1 MSFYRAKLRAT
12 DRNVYYDNRLTN
24 FTNPHVYYGNLH
36 VEHNETVGGD
46 LDVCGNLHV
55 GKDLTARS
63 YYATGNF
70 YLDNYLL
77 IPYGTI
83 IQSAAVV
90 VPDGW
95 LLCNGALLSRFDYS
109 DLFGVL
115 LYTYGGSDN
124 SFNIPDLRGRTV
136 IGAGQGYALS
146 NYDLGDLGGEETHT
160 LSVNEMPRHSHTS
173 NAIGNTIG
181 LITAN
186 GQNTANSVDNV
197 GTGEPNLYAALP
209 ALTIDTSGNSY
220 PHNNMQPYFALNYL
234 IKY

>member
-36 VEHNETVGGD
+36 VQHNETVGGD

-55 GKDLTARS
+55 GQDLTAKS

-83 IQSAAVV
+83 IQSAAVNI
-90 VPDGW
+90 PDGW
-95 LLCNGALLSRFDYS
+95 LLCNGALLSIYGYS
-109 DLFGVL
+109 DLFSVL
-115 LYTYGGSDN
+115 GYAYGGSDN
-124 SFNIPDLRGRTV
+124 SFNIPDLRGRTI
-136 IGAGQGYALS
+136 IGAGTGYGLTPRA
-146 NYDLGDLGGEETHT
+146 LGDLGGEETHT
-160 LSVNEMPRHSHTS
+160 LTVGEMPSHSHTIKRRS
-173 NAIGNTIG
+173 NPDAGAYDTGDGHQGESSACTTDRADLGNF
-181 LITAN
+181 
-186 GQNTANSVDNV
+186 NTYSTGSDN
-197 GTGEPNLYAALP
+197 A
-209 ALTIDTSGNSY
+209 
-220 PHNNMQPYFALNYL
+220 HNNMQPYFTLNYL